1 MWPGRPP
8 ARSRMSLTRWRM
20 YGGLARSTAGSRF
33 PCTATSWPTLAQAAS
48 RSTRQSSP
56 ITSPPAERRSGSS
69 AAVPGPKWM
78 TGAPGVSARIRA
90 RMCGRPNVRHA
101 PGRLEDERH
110 RGVDVDPREVV
121 DLSLAAQGAPD
132 DGPLATRE
140 LEPDVER
147 LDDQEDVG
155 EQDRRVDAQTVDGLE
170 RDLRRRLRVPAEL
183 EKPEPLPH
191 RTVLG
196 QVTACLAH
204 QPHGGVRH
212 RRAARGA
219 QEGTV
224 WK

>member
-1 MWPGRPP
+1 
-8 ARSRMSLTRWRM
+8 MSLTRWRM
-20 YGGLARSTAGSRF
+20 YGGLAKSTAGSRF

-56 ITSPPAERRSGSS
+56 ITSPPAARRSGRR
-69 AAVPGPKWM
+69 AALDEV
-78 TGAPGVSARIRA
+78 RRNRERRA
-90 RMCGRPNVRHA
+90 READERYPPRERSLHA
-101 PGRLEDERH
+101 PGRLEDERN

-132 DGPLATRE
+132 DGPLAGGE

-170 RDLRRRLRVPAEL
+170 RDFRRSLRVPAEL

-219 QEGTV
+219 QDGSV
-224 WK
+224 